1 MIKPMDRNQ
10 IPTVSAVRQLV
21 EEHSTAPPAEL
32 SSTANLFQLE
42 IIDSFGMIEL
52 IEALESRFGLSFE
65 AEDLT
70 NENFA
75 SIAGIADLIDR
86 RRGLAA

>member
-1 MIKPMDRNQ
+1 M
-10 IPTVSAVRQLV
+10 PTVSAVRRLV
-21 EEHSTAPPAEL
+21 EEHSTTPSTEL

-52 IEALESRFGLSFE
+52 IEALESRFALSFE

-75 SIAGIADLIDR
+75 TIAGIADLVDR
-86 RRGLAA
+86 RRGRAA